1 MAAYSWSKKATWIR
15 PWYETRNEIMLARIW
30 GAGAPSGPSISHF
43 FSLEAVGCEA
53 AVSAVGRLGGA

>member
-1 MAAYSWSKKATWIR
+1 MAAQSWSKKATWIR
-15 PWYETRNEIMLARIW
+15 PYETRNEIMFARIW
-30 GAGAPSGPSISHF
+30 GAGVPSGPSISHF